1 MLDSISNTVATNA
14 NQPVYATE
22 SKSSMG
28 KDDFLNLM
36 IAQLKNQDPLEPM
49 DGSDYSAQLAQFS
62 SLEQLQ
68 NINNSLNTS
77 IDANYL
83 LAQSVNNTMTAVL
96 IGKNAKIAKDTMTF
110 DGQNGSSIGY
120 HLPAQAGNVEVKIY
134 NEAGKVIKTF
144 TDLDTEKGDYKLSWD
159 FTDNSGKKVNSG
171 EYKFEVKATAM
182 DGSDMTIAQYL
193 IGKIDGVRYS
203 NSGTSILV
211 NGVEYQVSDVFEIL
225 EGENYTNT
233 NNEEQE

>member
-1 MLDSISNTVATNA
+1 MLDNVSTNA
-14 NQPVYATE
+14 AAQTQNNTNFATK

-49 DGSDYSAQLAQFS
+49 NGSDYSAQLAQFS

-68 NINNSLNTS
+68 NINKSLNTS

-83 LAQSVNNTMTAVL
+83 LAQSVNNTMTAAL
-96 IGKNAKIAKDTMTF
+96 IGKNAKIAKDTITF
-110 DGQNGSSIGY
+110 DGNNGSSIGY
-120 HLPAQAGNVEVKIY
+120 TLPAQASKVEVKIY
-134 NEAGKVIKTF
+134 NKAGKLVKTF
-144 TDLDTEKGDYKLSWD
+144 EDLDTSKGDYKLSWD
-159 FTDNSGKKVNSG
+159 FTDDNGRKVQSG
-171 EYKFEVKATAM
+171 EYKFEVNAKTM
-182 DGSDMTIAQYL
+182 DGSDMTAAEYL

-203 NSGTSILV
+203 QNGTSILI

-225 EGENYTNT
+225 DSNSSKQENENV
-233 NNEEQE
+233 